1 MAENLFV
8 YGTLLYDE
16 VWNEV
21 VGHKREKQSA
31 KAFGWARYY
40 VNNKLY
46 PGLISSLDCVVDG
59 MLITGLTN
67 QEWSKLDKFEDDL
80 YIRKLIDITLE
91 NNTTI
96 QSYAYIVE
104 QANCKYLSSIP
115 WEPKKFKQLELKK
128 FLFKL
133 KSRN

>member
-46 PGLISSLDCVVDG
+46 PGLISSLDSVVDG